1 MKRKKRDSIL
11 TEEEKWWDYLAR
23 IWVKQILETKQKNK
37 EVIEEEKD
45 VIKRKENEAL
55 RLELIE
61 WELLENLR

>member
-1 MKRKKRDSIL
+1 VKRKKRDSIL